1 MAFLALKNAV
11 SYIGCSSQC
20 PLLRQECPR
29 MPSGKEKKDAR
40 IGHLIRVIAFL
51 ALKDAVRYVGCS
63 SQRPLLCQECQ
74 KMPSGRDK
82 KMLE

>member
-1 MAFLALKNAV
+1 MPGMPEDAIWK
-11 SYIGCSSQC
+11 
-20 PLLRQECPR
+20 RQ
-29 MPSGKEKKDAR
+29 KDAR
-40 IGHLIRVIAFL
+40 VSNLIRVIAFL